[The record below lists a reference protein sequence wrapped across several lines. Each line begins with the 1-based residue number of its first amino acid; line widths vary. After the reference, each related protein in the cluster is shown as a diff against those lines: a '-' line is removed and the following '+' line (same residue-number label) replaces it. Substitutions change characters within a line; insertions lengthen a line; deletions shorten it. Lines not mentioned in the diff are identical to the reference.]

1 MSQVIQDMPFADYLA
16 LDAMSAH
23 GLMQIERSPAHYRH
37 AIDTPHAPTP
47 AQALGTAAH
56 MAILEP
62 DHYDKHAFVA
72 PDVDRRTKAG
82 KAADQEFRDW
92 VAEDPDALVITED
105 QAIKVLGMGR
115 AVRSQPFARA
125 LLADG
130 QAETTL
136 LFEREGVQCKARP
149 DWLCNGHDVILDLK
163 TAADA
168 SYDGFQRAAGNWK
181 YHLQNS
187 WYIDA
192 VETVGLGLRRFIFLV
207 VESEP
212 PHGVA
217 LYELD
222 AEAIHAGRIR
232 CERALSRYIECN
244 QTGEWPGYP
253 REIQPLSLSKWSL

>member
-1 MSQVIQDMPFADYLA
+1 
-16 LDAMSAH
+16 
-23 GLMQIERSPAHYRH
+23 
-37 AIDTPHAPTP
+37 
-47 AQALGTAAH
+47 
-56 MAILEP
+56 
-62 DHYDKHAFVA
+62 
-72 PDVDRRTKAG
+72 
-82 KAADQEFRDW
+82 
-92 VAEDPDALVITED
+92 
-105 QAIKVLGMGR
+105 
-115 AVRSQPFARA
+115 
-125 LLADG
+125 
-130 QAETTL
+130 
-136 LFEREGVQCKARP
+136 
-149 DWLCNGHDVILDLK
+149 LK

-192 VETVGLGLRRFIFLV
+192 VEAVGLGVRRFIFLV

-217 LYELD
+217 LYEPD

-244 QTGEWPGYP
+244 QSGEWPGYP